1 MKVSLLILVVIIC
14 SVGGSLATAR
24 SLNSVCEAVKEKEWK
39 AKQVVDERQRAVQLA
54 QSETGLAYSQLIE
67 CRPGAIFSAGRVQ
80 RCAQAQ
86 SHVPF
91 QVKDQLEAEA
101 RLHSALTDY
110 QEKLEWVTQQCGPH
124 DPIVTRRELLVRIA
138 VLEDEIKVLKDLV
151 EQLNV
156 Q

>member
-1 MKVSLLILVVIIC
+1 MKLSILIVVVILY
-14 SVGGSLATAR
+14 SVGGSFATAR
-24 SLNSVCEAVKEKEWK
+24 SINPVCEAVKENEWK

-67 CRPGAIFSAGRVQ
+67 CRPGAIFSAGRAQ

-86 SHVPF
+86 SHVPL

-101 RLHSALTDY
+101 RLHTALTDY
-110 QEKLEWVTQQCGPH
+110 HKKIEWVAQQCTSEGPR
-124 DPIVTRRELLVRIA
+124 VSQRELLFRIA
-138 VLEDEIKVLKDLV
+138 SLQDEIKALKDLV